1 MTAKLAAVALGTWI
15 LLASTPSYAASCPGA
30 ASKQVSGS
38 ATSCSGK
45 ILSNRDKHNCKVK
58 SHGKSWHAKG
68 GSCVN
73 L

>member
-1 MTAKLAAVALGTWI
+1 MTAKLAAAAVGTLI
-15 LLASTPSYAASCPGA
+15 LLASTPSYAALCPGPA
-30 ASKQVSGS
+30 NKQVCCS
-38 ATSCSGK
+38 ARSCSGR
-45 ILSNRDKHNCKVK
+45 ILSNRDRHNCKVK